1 MQQTRAAKRGIE
13 LPFTTVEKGLE
24 FGHLKVA
31 EHIQQQQKEY
41 QKQLEEQ
48 KANQLSGQPNSV
60 SFFPGSPLDLTDM
73 EPLNF
78 NLFLEEYENELERNL
93 ELSDQSNLLD
103 LTRMEGEEKDRSK
116 EDDFDLDDVDDL
128 EPNEATLS
136 EPSDKKKSNS
146 ISRQRSNRSNKK
158 VVVKT
163 KKKGSQGK
171 LDSLKRTKAISSQ
184 NKADLIQ
191 DQQKKNSERTKKVV
205 VSRSTEVIAKDSHTG
220 QNHTRQTEVIKDQVV
235 GKGSVAKLPNSKRKS
250 LAGKLAEAKLAV
262 QVEAMVH
269 SAALTTHKTGRATEF
284 QVGKDS
290 LKFERQGEDT
300 FAFKNGKKIPLE
312 EAQDTLKQFGR
323 QIGPDKMEKLSQI
336 VKVAEQ
342 NPAIRTLA
350 QSSRDKN
357 EVPKEHIQEQKQVK
371 VIKVHSR

>member
-1 MQQTRAAKRGIE
+1 MQNTRAAKRGIE
-13 LPFTTVEKGLE
+13 LPFTTVEGGLE
-24 FGHLKVA
+24 FGALKVA
-31 EHIQQQQKEY
+31 EHIQQQQEEY
-41 QKQLEEQ
+41 QRQMAEQ
-48 KANQLSGQPNSV
+48 QANQPTNQ
-60 SFFPGSPLDLTDM
+60 SFTAFPGAPLNLEDM
-73 EPLNF
+73 ESLNF
-78 NLFLEEYENELERNL
+78 NLFLEEYEDELERNL
-93 ELSDQSNLLD
+93 ELADQSNILGLSRID
-103 LTRMEGEEKDRSK
+103 GEEQEREI
-116 EDDFDLDDVDDL
+116 EDNLGLDDVDEL
-128 EPNEATLS
+128 EPGDSVLN
-136 EPSDKKKSNS
+136 EPSGKKKSNS
-146 ISRQRSNRSNKK
+146 KSKQRIGKTNKK

-163 KKKGSQGK
+163 KNKGSQDK
-171 LDSLKRTKAISSQ
+171 LDSLKRAKAASMQ
-184 NKADLIQ
+184 KKVELAQ
-191 DQQKKNSERTKKVV
+191 EQQKKGNERTKKVV
-205 VSRSTEVIAKDSHTG
+205 ASRNTEVIAKDSHTG
-220 QNHTRQTEVIKDQVV
+220 QNYTRQTEVVKDQSV
-235 GKGSVAKLPNSKRKS
+235 GKGSVAKLPDSKGKS

-269 SAALTTHKTGRATEF
+269 SAALTTHKTGRTTEF

-357 EVPKEHIQEQKQVK
+357 EVPKEHVQEQKQVK